1 MVGVCCAICRSVQ
14 HANYVMINGTSLCNR
29 CADTYQGTQSKLAQG
44 TIQKMVNKDPKYNDF
59 GPVDFKYFFENNCTF
74 SKENLKEI
82 KGAVRVA
89 VKNRKTLIKNR
100 EDKLKER
107 QDYIDNPVKRKDI
120 ASKQVPSEVITIQT
134 EETEPSTYTNVERTV
149 TTIE

>member
-44 TIQKMVNKDPKYNDF
+44 TIQKMVNQDPRFKEF
-59 GPVDFKYFFENNCTF
+59 GPVDFKYFFENDCSF

-82 KGAVRVA
+82 KAAVRTIVRERKA
-89 VKNRKTLIKNR
+89 VIKSK
-100 EDKLKER
+100 EDKLKAG
-107 QDYIDNPVKRKDI
+107 QDYVDNPVRRRDI
-120 ASKQVPSEVITIQT
+120 ASKQVPDKTVTIQK

-149 TTIE
+149 TTID